1 MTIRRRC
8 YELLEPRHGERAG
21 RIVDVFLIC
30 LILVN
35 VLAVVVET
43 VPSIYRDHEASF
55 AAFEAVSIA
64 IFTAEYALRLWSSV
78 EAPGAEGPPWRARL
92 RWMRTPGALI
102 DLLVIAPFYL
112 LFFLG
117 ADLRA
122 LRVVRLLRIFKLSRY
137 SPAFTMIVHVLHRE
151 AGAFLVSFAILFVLL
166 VLTAT
171 GAYLV
176 EREAQ
181 PDAFGSI
188 PAAMWWAIATLTT
201 VGYGDVTPVTAAGK
215 VFGGFVTAIGIG
227 IAALPAGILA
237 GGITAEM
244 AARRAAMRRDY
255 LAALLDGRV
264 ALGDAPALE
273 RRRKEYG
280 LSTDD
285 AAEVHA
291 EAASRLAGS
300 GICPH
305 CGGALPREDGA

>member
-78 EAPGAEGPPWRARL
+78 EAPGAEGPAWRARL
-92 RWMRTPGALI
+92 RWMRTPSALI
-102 DLLVIAPFYL
+102 DLVVIAPFYL

-137 SPAFTMIVHVLHRE
+137 SPALTMIVHVLRRE

-181 PDAFGSI
+181 PEAFGSI

-244 AARRAAMRRDY
+244 AARRSAMRRDY
-255 LAALLDGRV
+255 LAALLDGRI
-264 ALGDAPALE
+264 ALDDAPALE

-280 LSTDD
+280 LSTED

-291 EAASRLAGS
+291 EAASRHSAS
-300 GICPH
+300 GTCPH